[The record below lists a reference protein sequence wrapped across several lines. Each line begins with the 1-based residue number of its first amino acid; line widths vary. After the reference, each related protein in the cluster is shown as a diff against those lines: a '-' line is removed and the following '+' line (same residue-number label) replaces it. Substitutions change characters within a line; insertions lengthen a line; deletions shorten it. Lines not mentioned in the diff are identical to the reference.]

1 MAKRTYR
8 SRPPEAKHPRV
19 ARVWDWAERQF
30 GPLQAVIYHRRSTK
44 EGFQHEY
51 EFQFADGTTATKAA
65 GEIP

>member
-1 MAKRTYR
+1 M
-8 SRPPEAKHPRV
+8 

-30 GPLQAVIYHRRSTK
+30 GPLEAVTYHRRSTRD
-44 EGFQHEY
+44 GFRHEH